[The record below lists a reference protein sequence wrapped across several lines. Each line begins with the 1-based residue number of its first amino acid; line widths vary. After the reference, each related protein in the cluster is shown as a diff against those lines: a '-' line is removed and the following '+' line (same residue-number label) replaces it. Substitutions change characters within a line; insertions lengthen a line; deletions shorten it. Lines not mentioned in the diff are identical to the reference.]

1 MVSANTSQAPGFVSI
16 VGAGPGAIDLI
27 TLRGRDALREADVVI
42 HDALANTDLLHFCP
56 SGAEVHDVGKRASS
70 HRATQEQIH
79 ALMVDCARAG
89 KRVVRLKGGDPSV
102 FARLSEEIAALEAA
116 GVPFEIVP
124 GVTAACATAATLG
137 VSLTSRDLAPGAV
150 FVTGHECASRAAA
163 NPVDWAALARLKMTL
178 CVYMGVREL
187 PSIAEKLLT
196 GGMSPDTPLTV
207 VSNASRQ
214 NERVRTGLLADAAA
228 FAGEDIGQPA
238 MIFIGA
244 VVGAAKDACAVIALA
259 SVRNVVGSPA
269 SAL

>member
-1 MVSANTSQAPGFVSI
+1 MVYENTSNTLGLVSI

-27 TLRGRDALREADVVI
+27 TLRGRDALREAQVVI

-56 SGAEVHDVGKRASS
+56 AGVEVHDVGKRASS

-79 ALMVDCARAG
+79 ALMIENARAG

-102 FARLSEEIAALEAA
+102 FARLSEETAALEAA

-163 NPVDWAALARLKMTL
+163 NPVDWTALARLNMTL

-187 PSIAEKLLT
+187 PAIATKLLAA
-196 GGMSPDTPLTV
+196 GMSPDTALTV
-207 VSNASRQ
+207 VSNASRP
-214 NERVRTGLLADAAA
+214 NESARNGLLSDATA
-228 FAGEDIGQPA
+228 FAAEDIGQPA

-244 VVGAAKDACAVIALA
+244 VVAKEF
-259 SVRNVVGSPA
+259 A
-269 SAL
+269 SAGISEVGTRILTRP